1 MASKAVIENR
11 KKSVPVA
18 DILRDAANKYLQTTS
33 QRFDGA
39 WYADVEKYSCNAVKK
54 ALQLEVRPDIHMYDQ
69 DLSKQG
75 RKVFSFLKEL
85 GVDTKSIF
93 AFSSINE
100 YEQQNARFAWLHFAA
115 DIAEE
120 EGLMC

>member
-18 DILRDAANKYLQTTS
+18 DILRDAANKYLLTTS

-39 WYADVEKYSCNAVKK
+39 WYADIEKYSCNAVKK
-54 ALQLEVRPDIHMYDQ
+54 VLQLEVRPDIHMYNQ
-69 DLSKQG
+69 PMTKQEK
-75 RKVFSFLKEL
+75 KVFAFLREL
-85 GVDTKSIF
+85 GVDTKCIYQFNNISP
-93 AFSSINE
+93 A
-100 YEQQNARFAWLHFAA
+100 EQQDARFAWLHFAA

>member
-33 QRFDGA
+33 QRFDVA

-54 ALQLEVRPDIHMYDQ
+54 ALQLEVRPDINMYDQ

-100 YEQQNARFAWLHFAA
+100 DEQQNARFAWLHFAA